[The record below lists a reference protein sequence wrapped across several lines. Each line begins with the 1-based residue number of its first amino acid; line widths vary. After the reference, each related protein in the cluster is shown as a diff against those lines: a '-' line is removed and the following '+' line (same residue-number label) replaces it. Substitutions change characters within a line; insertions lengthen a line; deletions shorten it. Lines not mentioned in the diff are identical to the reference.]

1 MNEKMFAPKMEKE
14 KKPFEE
20 LTPEEIEQI
29 IIAVP
34 LEDMKPLP
42 EEIRKKVE
50 ALKKKWEEEH
60 KEG

>member
-1 MNEKMFAPKMEKE
+1 MSENMFAPEMEKE
-14 KKPFEE
+14 EKPVDE

-29 IIAVP
+29 IITVP

-60 KEG
+60 K